1 MVILH
6 ALGGMRLFGVE
17 FSSKLGFEEQE
28 ALIKSKFIDFEL
40 NRKIEDN
47 LN

>member
-1 MVILH
+1 MASLH
-6 ALGGMRLFGVE
+6 ELGGMRLFGVD

-28 ALIKSKFIDFEL
+28 ALTKSKFINFEL